1 MSTVL
6 IAGVASIMLSLA
18 ALPPLDETTVAADI
32 KAGAGVHHPESGI
45 HRMPEPVE
53 KVERHESAP
62 DRPACA
68 SGRIHDTAKL
78 PRCTAVPTRRSR

>member
-18 ALPPLDETTVAADI
+18 ALPPLDETTVATDI
-32 KAGAGVHHPESGI
+32 KAGAGARHPDSAI
-45 HRMPEPVE
+45 QRMPEPVE
-53 KVERHESAP
+53 KVDRHEAAP

-68 SGRIHDTAKL
+68 TGRIHDTAKL
-78 PRCTAVPTRRSR
+78 PRCTAVPTRRNR